1 MAVVHPYNEKTEGG
15 ILCYNNVMELSITR
29 KQTKVDGSRK
39 RWLLYGLIGVLFGLF
54 DFYFQQIAQSDS
66 SLVVRVI
73 IIFGIWLVPLV
84 PIALY
89 EAKRSRSELK
99 TAFACAFTWSI
110 AIVAYYLYM
119 VVELIAMAKDT
130 RPELHFSNSHDP
142 YYWSNLGQVLGND
155 MVGGI
160 LEWIP
165 LALVGGGL
173 LGLSIGF
180 LYKTATKRKIS
191 KEKN

>member
-1 MAVVHPYNEKTEGG
+1 MLLVYPYNEKIEGG
-15 ILCYNNVMELSITR
+15 ILCYNNVMELSITK

-54 DFYFQQIAQSDS
+54 DFYFQLIVQSDS

-89 EAKRSRSELK
+89 EIKRSRSELK
-99 TAFACAFTWSI
+99 TALACAFTWSI
-110 AIVAYYLYM
+110 AIIAYYLYM
-119 VVELIAMAKDT
+119 AVELIIIGKDS
-130 RPELHFSNSHDP
+130 RPEMHFSNSHDP

-180 LYKTATKRKIS
+180 LYKTATKT
-191 KEKN
+191 